1 MQKSYNEGEGEIGA
15 TVNLFLKN
23 SRIVNQQDIS
33 FSLYLNM
40 ALLNHSCA
48 PNADIGKLLEK
59 DDAGKP
65 HNRIEIRAIKDI
77 SKGEEITYSYFG
89 NINNLCCPSQARKI
103 FIKENFEFD
112 CNCGVCSVFDRDQ
125 ENIALELLVL
135 LQALSSGV
143 GVDHYKK
150 GLSEWARDA
159 ENLDK
164 INDLMQKFLLGNLE
178 VKWRSMISMVK
189 TAQLARNQDLVKKGF
204 DMLQRFSEDI
214 KIEEIR
220 LVYEKLERDLTQWSK
235 NLKSKER
242 PRRNEIEFFLT
253 RNLLS
258 ELNTHLFYAKVE

>member
-1 MQKSYNEGEGEIGA
+1 
-15 TVNLFLKN
+15 
-23 SRIVNQQDIS
+23 
-33 FSLYLNM
+33 
-40 ALLNHSCA
+40 
-48 PNADIGKLLEK
+48 
-59 DDAGKP
+59 
-65 HNRIEIRAIKDI
+65 
-77 SKGEEITYSYFG
+77 
-89 NINNLCCPSQARKI
+89 
-103 FIKENFEFD
+103 
-112 CNCGVCSVFDRDQ
+112 
-125 ENIALELLVL
+125 LLVL
-135 LQALSSGV
+135 LQALTSGV
-143 GVDHYKK
+143 SVDHYKK

-178 VKWRSMISMVK
+178 VKWRSMISLVK